1 MSGVIA
7 ASGLEKSKFDN
18 LVQTAEQTDRQRD
31 TDSVVFIELLLQPKI
46 QQYGFEIDC
55 VDNSSKSESSVPS
68 LLVVLIAYSNIYY
81 FLPSPL
87 KMHK

>member
-1 MSGVIA
+1 MCFVMSGVIA

-46 QQYGFEIDC
+46 QQ
-55 VDNSSKSESSVPS
+55 
-68 LLVVLIAYSNIYY
+68 
-81 FLPSPL
+81 
-87 KMHK
+87 